1 MKIIFRSIL
10 LVLFPIF
17 VFSQSLSSFEL
28 SKDWLNKIKKI
39 APKGKG
45 LKVKKNILIFSL
57 HTGYEHWS
65 IPHTEAVMKLI
76 AEKSNDFNVTLSREI
91 SVFEQKN
98 IKKFD
103 AIILNNNCSDRERR
117 NLLWDALKYDSNL
130 NEIQRLKKAK
140 ELENNLLN
148 HVKNGNGIMILHG
161 GIVMQNNSRAFSKMA
176 GGSFDFHP
184 VQQDIHVK
192 LVDPNHPLVKSF
204 DPIGFVHYD
213 EPYFFNNDYLNYNF
227 RPLLYIDLD
236 EIKMKRERPK
246 DKVKF
251 LSWIKKHGA
260 GRVFYSSPSHNAQSM
275 EDPKLLSFFL
285 NGLYYVVGAI
295 ECDDS
300 PIDKLNNNKFF

>member
-1 MKIIFRSIL
+1 MKKIFASVL
-10 LVLFPIF
+10 LSLIPIF

-28 SKDWLNKIKKI
+28 SKEWLTKIEKI
-39 APKGKG
+39 APEGKG

-57 HTGYEHWS
+57 HTGFNHWT

-76 AEKSNDFNVTLSREI
+76 AEKSNDFNVTVSKDI
-91 SVFEQKN
+91 SVFDKKN

-117 NLLWDALKYDSNL
+117 DLLWDALQSDSNL
-130 NEIQRLKKAK
+130 SEKQRLKKAK
-140 ELENNLLN
+140 KLENNLLN
-148 HVKNGNGIMILHG
+148 HIKKGNGVMMMHG
-161 GIVMQNNSRAFSKMA
+161 GIVMQNNSQAFSQMA

-184 VQQDIHVK
+184 AQQNIHVK

-204 DPIGFVHYD
+204 DPTGFVHYD
-213 EPYFFNNDYLNYNF
+213 EPYFFKNDYLNYNF
-227 RPLLYIDLD
+227 RPLLYMDLD

-246 DKVKF
+246 DKVKY
-251 LSWIKKHGA
+251 LSWIKKYGA

-300 PIDKLNNNKFF
+300 PMGKSE